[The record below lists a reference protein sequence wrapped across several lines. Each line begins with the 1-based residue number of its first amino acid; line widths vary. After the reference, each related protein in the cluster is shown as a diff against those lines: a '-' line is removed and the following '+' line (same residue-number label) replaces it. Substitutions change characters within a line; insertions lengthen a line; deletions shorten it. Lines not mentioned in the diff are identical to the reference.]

1 MKGSTPIFMKNIEAI
16 RDITKLAQDN
26 FCNVEDQ
33 WKWEDIDATLKSMH
47 LSWDDL
53 LTYKNYGSY
62 IHVLHISPNTYTNY
76 LNGKN
81 SPAEDRFEEILAD
94 INEIRKRHPVLKKC
108 FREDITLEQLK
119 YHDLLQEFNDEN
131 THSNSLF
138 AEKFFGN
145 YLCYYNSTSIDDNE
159 KRTQFGILQFSR
171 GKSDNEF
178 LATGIFSFKNE
189 NQAQEIFNSLQNG
202 ASAQE
207 ALSETG
213 HAVFTGVA
221 YLSPTLLWCN
231 LSDASK
237 SEHMSMSF
245 DLSSKITTKH
255 PEKNFIG
262 ARGIALSQ
270 TSGQSNQTA
279 TFPIVVITEPISVSL
294 NELTKYLHFSYTKI
308 PEDKLGILAERAVRL
323 MMSLLQNKDIDEAL
337 RMKLISQI
345 VEHEVKDLL
354 DKHIFNSHYYLPN
367 ELTQFYKTIIRPI
380 RRNDNAD
387 DND

>member
-1 MKGSTPIFMKNIEAI
+1 MIPMYMKNIDAI
-16 RDITKLAQDN
+16 REITRISQDN
-26 FCNVEDQ
+26 FCSRYLD
-33 WKWEDIDATLKSMH
+33 WEALKADPK
-47 LSWDDL
+47 LDWDDL
-53 LTYKNYGSY
+53 STYKPKIKGQKKES
-62 IHVLHISPNTYTNY
+62 IRVLKISTNTYTNY
-76 LNGKN
+76 MCGKT
-81 SPAEDRFEEILAD
+81 SPTEDGLLEMLSD
-94 INEIRKRHPVLKKC
+94 INKIRRLHPILRKC

-119 YHDLLQEFNDEN
+119 HNDLLKEFNDEN

-202 ASAQE
+202 LSIQE
-207 ALSETG
+207 VLSDTK
-213 HAVFTGVA
+213 HVVFTGVA

-231 LSDASK
+231 LSDGSK
-237 SEHMSMSF
+237 SEHVSMSF
-245 DLSSKITTKH
+245 DISSKITTKH

-308 PEDKLGILAERAVRL
+308 PEDKLGVLAERSVRL

-337 RMKLISQI
+337 RLKLISQI

-354 DKHIFNSHYYLPN
+354 DKHIFNSHYYIPN
-367 ELTQFYKTIIRPI
+367 ELTEFYKTIIRPI
-380 RRNDNAD
+380 RRNDNAE